1 MRNKGGCLTLKLF
14 KIVDETAKLLK
25 TNRKQYEQA
34 EKNIIAFLVDL
45 VEDNENYIGNTSR
58 VKSEDSL
65 KSKIVRKKYYLEYNN
80 GKEILDN
87 LSDVV
92 GVTLECRF
100 KDDEVKLLNLIKKG
114 FTANDEQFSQAKG
127 NPSIYLDLQ
136 TPQPQKQEN
145 GFKVYR
151 IDGYCYQNGIKINFE
166 LQIKSLINTFWS
178 GIEHEV
184 IYKNNNY
191 LLFDSFLKEILH
203 SIKSNLDTIDYQLT
217 KIYDQMTQIDSQAV
231 GMDGKSFKSF
241 LGKSI
246 NDLFSIKLK
255 ETIDLEANIK
265 KISALLSHYVYIEDF
280 VRSEQTQIVMMSYFE
295 KLNLLSQSE
304 MDFTVP
310 IEIKEEV
317 NNGDPFTKRFGE
329 YCLKTMN
336 VDFDWHVLFSM
347 LFMMQDDD
355 SVITFNKFIK
365 FVKELLFSP
374 NWFKQQMDQCQNNG
388 ACVGI
393 ERQILEIVAQTLIEQ
408 KTIEIIYEENL
419 YDVMVIIR
427 EVIEDL
433 VAISKENYS
442 DFKEIKEKKLVHLEN
457 EINKVFNKED

>member
-1 MRNKGGCLTLKLF
+1 MKNKGGYLTLKLF
-14 KIVDETAKLLK
+14 KLVDETAELLK
-25 TNRKQYEQA
+25 TNRKQYELA
-34 EKNIIAFLVDL
+34 EKNIVDFLVKL
-45 VEDNENYIGNTSR
+45 VDDNENYIGNTSR
-58 VKSEDSL
+58 VKTEDSL
-65 KSKIVRKKYYLEYNN
+65 KSKIVRKKYYLDYNN
-80 GKEILDN
+80 GEEILDN

-100 KDDEVKLLNLIKKG
+100 KDDEVKLLNLIKEG
-114 FTANDEQFSQAKG
+114 FVQTDQQFAQAKD
-127 NPSIYLDLQ
+127 NPSIYLDLKM
-136 TPQPQKQEN
+136 PQPQAQEN
-145 GFKVYR
+145 GFKDYR
-151 IDGYCYQNGIKINFE
+151 IDGYCYQNGTKINFE

-255 ETIDLEANIK
+255 ETIDIEANIK
-265 KISALLSHYVYIEDF
+265 KISALLSHYIYIEDF

-310 IEIKEEV
+310 IEIKEKV
-317 NNGDPFTKRFGE
+317 NNGDPFTKQFGD

-347 LFMMQDDD
+347 LFMLQDDD
-355 SVITFNKFIK
+355 IVITFNKFIK

-374 NWFKQQMDQCQNNG
+374 NWFKEQMEHCKNNSD
-388 ACVGI
+388 CDGI
-393 ERQILEIVAQTLIEQ
+393 ERQILEIVAQTLIRQ

-419 YDVMVIIR
+419 YDVMIIIR
-427 EVIEDL
+427 EIIEDL
-433 VAISKENYS
+433 VVISGENYS
-442 DFKEIKEKKLVHLEN
+442 DFKEIKEKKLAHLEN
-457 EINKVFNKED
+457 AIQKVFTKED